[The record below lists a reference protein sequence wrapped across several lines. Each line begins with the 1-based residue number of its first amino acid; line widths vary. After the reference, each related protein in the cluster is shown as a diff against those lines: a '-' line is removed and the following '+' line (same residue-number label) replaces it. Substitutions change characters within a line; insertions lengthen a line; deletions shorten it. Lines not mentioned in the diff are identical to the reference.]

1 MVELEELLGTY
12 HVFTKRTRVEARTYT
27 LKISQG
33 TNDRFDMSMELAIS
47 GNFGS
52 LGEEWNGIGYLKE
65 DKLIFECHERIDW
78 RYTFLDDERQDYIEK
93 RNDTFTAEIINE
105 GTNTLLKLAMQVDT
119 ILLCKAH
126 EKISAMTYWI
136 AREIIAHYELDAK
149 AEEIKPQ
156 FWMISNLILK
166 DYKEIEYEGNDSTEV
181 VVEYDLD
188 LVKEE
193 KRVIDGD
200 EIVRE
205 HHKDKAILNIKNGY
219 RIINYKIDI

>member
-27 LKISQG
+27 LKITQS
-33 TNDRFDMSMELAIS
+33 TNDRFEISMELAIS

-52 LGEEWNGIGYLKE
+52 LGEEWNGTGYLKE
-65 DKLIFECHERIDW
+65 NTLIFECHERIDW
-78 RYTFLDDERQDYIEK
+78 RYTFLDDERQDYVEK
-93 RNDTFTAEIINE
+93 KKDTFTAEIINE
-105 GTNTLLKLAMQVDT
+105 GTNIILKLSKQVDT

-126 EKISAMTYWI
+126 EKINAMTYWI
-136 AREIIAHYELDAK
+136 TREIIAHYELDVQ
-149 AEEIKPQ
+149 AEIVKPQ

-166 DYKEIEYEGNDSTEV
+166 DYNDFEYEENDTIKV

-193 KRVIDGD
+193 KRVIEGK
-200 EIVRE
+200 EFVRE
-205 HHKDKAILNIKNGY
+205 HHKDKVFLNVKNGY
-219 RIINYKIDI
+219 RILKYEYDI